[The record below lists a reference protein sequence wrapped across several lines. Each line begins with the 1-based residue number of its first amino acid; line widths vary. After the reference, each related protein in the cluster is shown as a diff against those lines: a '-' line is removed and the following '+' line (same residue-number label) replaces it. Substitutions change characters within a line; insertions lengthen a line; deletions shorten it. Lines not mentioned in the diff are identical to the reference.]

1 MGVLLA
7 LALLNGAGAAPPA
20 ISQPEI
26 KPWMRVTVDVKA
38 RDSDG
43 E

>member
-1 MGVLLA
+1 MGLLLA
-7 LALLNGAGAAPPA
+7 LALLNGAGAVPPA

-26 KPWMRVTVDVKA
+26 KPWMRVAVDVKV